1 MDDFFK
7 FKIEEDKDLQSSENA
22 SNILDKLISKC
33 AVNVVEGVEN
43 QLQKVTYF
51 KRGVNQEVQEKMKH
65 TPLTN
70 SGCES
75 RAAQLGVM
83 TDFV

>member
-1 MDDFFK
+1 M
-7 FKIEEDKDLQSSENA
+7 
-22 SNILDKLISKC
+22 
-33 AVNVVEGVEN
+33 EGVEN

-51 KRGVNQEVQEKMKH
+51 KKGVNQEMQEKMKH

-83 TDFV
+83 TDFVGGSTFIKTLSNKQIVKVNGY